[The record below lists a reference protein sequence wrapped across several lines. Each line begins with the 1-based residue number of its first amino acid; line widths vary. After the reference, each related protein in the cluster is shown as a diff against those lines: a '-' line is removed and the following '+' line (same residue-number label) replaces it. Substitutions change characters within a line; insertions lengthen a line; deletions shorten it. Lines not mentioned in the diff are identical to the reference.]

1 MEAPLSPRA
10 AAPAEDDEWDA
21 ALMAGV
27 RADDGDVEGLML
39 GADGGGFELPQLE
52 ADSPGTDGMGWEP
65 SPLGGAEAPVMAQPP
80 SPAAAVPAHKPAG
93 GRWSQPRPHVP
104 ASGVFEADAVMEKA
118 RKEWLHKSDVA
129 KLLANHE
136 RLALPIQDAP
146 QQKLPSGSLVFY
158 DKRATRN
165 FRGDGYDWRKKKD
178 GKQVQEY
185 HEKLKI
191 DGVVRPPPAHPH
203 PPSCPRATGSAPCHC
218 LVQVVLTCCYTKLAV
233 EPGFQ
238 RRVYWLTDK
247 AKAHIALV
255 HYLQAVPPGA
265 EAPEQTAM
273 AVEVQPE
280 PEAVL
285 PIASSPPQELL
296 ALPQP
301 LLPRDPPP
309 AAPATAVIGA
319 ALPSASAFPAAGT
332 ATTLVD
338 CSPDWG
344 FVEGGQKVLL
354 VYDSPAALPAATTA
368 SCVFAETRVAAEVV
382 RQGVVRCLTPPHLP
396 GPVHVRVELLPAGAG
411 EAAPVLTSSTM
422 LFTYRRRSVI
432 PRTPTDPT

>member
-1 MEAPLSPRA
+1 M
-10 AAPAEDDEWDA
+10 
-21 ALMAGV
+21 
-27 RADDGDVEGLML
+27 
-39 GADGGGFELPQLE
+39 
-52 ADSPGTDGMGWEP
+52 
-65 SPLGGAEAPVMAQPP
+65 
-80 SPAAAVPAHKPAG
+80 
-93 GRWSQPRPHVP
+93 
-104 ASGVFEADAVMEKA
+104 
-118 RKEWLHKSDVA
+118 
-129 KLLANHE
+129 
-136 RLALPIQDAP
+136 
-146 QQKLPSGSLVFY
+146 
-158 DKRATRN
+158 
-165 FRGDGYDWRKKKD
+165 
-178 GKQVQEY
+178 
-185 HEKLKI
+185 
-191 DGVVRPPPAHPH
+191 
-203 PPSCPRATGSAPCHC
+203 
-218 LVQVVLTCCYTKLAV
+218 QVVLTCCYTKLAV

-255 HYLQAVPPGA
+255 HYLQALPPGA

-280 PEAVL
+280 PEAL
-285 PIASSPPQELL
+285 PIASSPPHELL

-301 LLPRDPPP
+301 GAPPAQPLLPRGPPP

-368 SCVFAETRVAAEVV
+368 SCIFAETRVPAEVV

-396 GPVHVRVELLPAGAG
+396 GPVHVRVELLPAGGG

-422 LFTYRRRSVI
+422 LFTYRRRSVT
-432 PRTPTDPT
+432 PRTPTDPPHRTKRHVPVETRSAC